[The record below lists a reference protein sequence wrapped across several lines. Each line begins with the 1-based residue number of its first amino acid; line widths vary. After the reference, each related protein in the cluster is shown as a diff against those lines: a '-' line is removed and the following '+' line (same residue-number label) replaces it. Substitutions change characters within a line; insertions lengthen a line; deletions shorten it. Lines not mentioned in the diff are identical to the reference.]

1 MALDLK
7 ATLDAIGVRLGTIA
21 GLRVYDYP
29 PDSVAAPAAVVGYPD
44 TVTYDETMAR
54 GTDSCV
60 IPVTVLVTSGSDRAA
75 RDALSPYLSGTGA
88 QSIKAAVDGSLG
100 GLVKDARVARA
111 DIPAGVIVA
120 GITYDAAEFSVEVY
134 A

>member
-7 ATLDAIGVRLGTIA
+7 ATLDAIGVQLRTIS

-29 PDSVAAPAAVVGYPD
+29 PDAVAAPAAVVGYPEE
-44 TVTYDETMAR
+44 VTYDETMAR
-54 GTDSCV
+54 GCDSTTV
-60 IPVTVLVTSGSDRAA
+60 PVTVLVTSGSDRAS

-88 QSIKAAVDGSLG
+88 LSIKTAVDGTLG
-100 GLVKDARVARA
+100 GIVKDARVANAVVR
-111 DIPAGVIVA
+111 GVGVG
-120 GITYDAAEFSVEVY
+120 GIDYDAAVFSVEVY